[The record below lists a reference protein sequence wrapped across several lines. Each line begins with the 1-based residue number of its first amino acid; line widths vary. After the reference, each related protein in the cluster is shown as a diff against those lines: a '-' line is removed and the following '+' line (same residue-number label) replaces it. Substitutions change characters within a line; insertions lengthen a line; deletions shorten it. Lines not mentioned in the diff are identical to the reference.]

1 MNTNLRTAPHYF
13 VIDSIGGMHE
23 GYSETTCRRVEDVA
37 APELAK
43 AMVEEFMDQWAHD
56 RLEYYTERIDSQ
68 TDLNGVEHVRYDI
81 EECPHGGWVRLTPHF
96 NEVLDP
102 EDMDDWGFHTLFI
115 QVYDGVMLG
124 DGVVVYDQMD
134 DVVRTITHKSTAIRM
149 AEETISIEVER
160 LKRKIYEGEGVLV
173 QDLKYYNT
181 SLFYCYDCL
190 ADVVRDLE
198 WPQDTMVDI
207 DDTCTHYFPVQK
219 VKRLMYDHTNRI
231 TTDSFSLA

>member
-13 VIDSIGGMHE
+13 VIDSIGGMYE

-43 AMVEEFMDQWAHD
+43 AMVEEYMDQWMH
-56 RLEYYTERIDSQ
+56 
-68 TDLNGVEHVRYDI
+68 GMVEHYTHQAEEQQVPLQDVKFKH
-81 EECPHGGWVRLTPHF
+81 EECKHGGWHRVSVDLGDADYDEF
-96 NEVLDP
+96 ASCC
-102 EDMDDWGFHTLFI
+102 TLFI

-149 AEETISIEVER
+149 AEESISIDVER
-160 LKRKIYEGEGVLV
+160 IKAKMYDPTNLGGWDRHYTDKIVYA
-173 QDLKYYNT
+173 
-181 SLFYCYDCL
+181 YDCL
-190 ADVVRDLE
+190 ADVVRSLE
-198 WPQDTMVDI
+198 WPEPVMVDI
-207 DDTCTHYFPVQK
+207 DDTCTYYFPVQK
-219 VKRLMYDHTNRI
+219 VKRLMYDYTNKI